1 MPTVFVHEKYR
12 FYFFSREES
21 RKHIHVSS
29 SDGEA
34 KIWLEPKIEVAQVA
48 KLSMQEVNKILEIVK
63 NREEEINGFWNRHF
77 EKNG

>member
-29 SDGEA
+29 SDGET
-34 KIWLEPKIEVAQVA
+34 KIWLEPGIEVAQVA
-48 KLSMQEVNKILEIVK
+48 NLSAQEVNKILEIVK
-63 NREEEINGFWNRHF
+63 SRKEEISEFWNRHF
-77 EKNG
+77 GKNE